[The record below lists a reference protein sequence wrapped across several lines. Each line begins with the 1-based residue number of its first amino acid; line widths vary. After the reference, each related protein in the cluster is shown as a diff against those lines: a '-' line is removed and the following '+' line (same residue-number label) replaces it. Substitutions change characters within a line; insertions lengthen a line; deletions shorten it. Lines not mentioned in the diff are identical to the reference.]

1 MSTDA
6 PSRGS
11 AAAVPVDEDKG
22 SMMTR
27 TRIMRGA
34 TAVALGTTVALLG
47 AACAGQG
54 TSEGPAGDEGGDANT
69 ITWWHNSNTG
79 DGKEYYEKVAAD
91 FEAEHEGVTVEIS
104 AMDHEDMQTKLD
116 AAFQAGDSPD
126 VFMER
131 GGGELA
137 DHVEAGLLKDISEP
151 AADTI
156 SNLEAYMPG
165 FQVDG
170 ASYALPFSIGVVGFW
185 YNKSLFEEA
194 GIEQTPT
201 TMEDL
206 YAAFDKL
213 DKAGIVPVSLGA
225 GDKWPAAHYWYYNV
239 IRECSSET
247 LEAAIADADY
257 SDPCFVKAGEDLEE
271 LIATGPFNKGFL
283 TTPSQSGATSASG
296 LLATGKVAMELAGHW
311 EPGVMQGLT
320 EDNEGLGDDTGWF
333 PYPSIPGQQG
343 TEFAQMGGGDAWAV
357 SQGAPDVAVE
367 FAQYLLSDEVQQGF
381 AELDM
386 GLPTNPTASSAV
398 SDPALAELLEVRDGA
413 PEIQLYLD
421 TLLGTSVGGA
431 MNDEI
436 ALLFAGE
443 ATPQDVVDA
452 VQSAADAEQ

>member
-1 MSTDA
+1 
-6 PSRGS
+6 
-11 AAAVPVDEDKG
+11 
-22 SMMTR
+22 MTR

-54 TSEGPAGDEGGDANT
+54 SGSQGGDDGGSTADAST

-79 DGKEYYEKVAAD
+79 EGKEYYDKVAAD
-91 FEAEHEGVTVEIS
+91 FEKDHPGTTVKVS
-104 AMDHEDMQTKLD
+104 AMQHEDMLTKLD
-116 AAFQAGDSPD
+116 AAFQAGDAPD

-137 DHVEAGLLKDISEP
+137 SHVEAGLLKDISEP

-156 SNLEAYMPG
+156 STIEPYMSG

-185 YNKSLFEEA
+185 YNKSLFDKA
-194 GIEQTPT
+194 GITETPT
-201 TMEDL
+201 TMDEL
-206 YAAFDKL
+206 YADFDKL
-213 DKAGIVPVSLGA
+213 KAADVTPVSVGA

-239 IRECSSET
+239 IRQCSADT
-247 LEAAIADADY
+247 LDAAIKDVDY
-257 SDPCFVKAGEDLEE
+257 SDPCFVKAGDTLDE
-271 LIATGPFNKGFL
+271 LIATQPFNKGFL
-283 TTPSQSGATSASG
+283 TTPAQSGPTSASG

-320 EDNEGLGDDTGWF
+320 EDGNGLGDDTGWF
-333 PYPSIPGQQG
+333 PYPSIEGQQG
-343 TEFAQMGGGDAWAV
+343 TDGAQMGGGDAWAV
-357 SQGAPDVAVE
+357 SKDAPDVAVD
-367 FAQYLLSDEVQQGF
+367 FAQYLLSDEVQKGF

-386 GLPTNPTASSAV
+386 GLPTNPTASSSV
-398 SDPALAELLEVRDGA
+398 SDPALAELLDVRDNA
-413 PEIQLYLD
+413 PSIQLYLD

-436 ALLFAGE
+436 ALQFAGK

-452 VQSAADAEQ
+452 VQSAAEADQ

>member
-1 MSTDA
+1 M
-6 PSRGS
+6 
-11 AAAVPVDEDKG
+11 
-22 SMMTR
+22 
-27 TRIMRGA
+27 
-34 TAVALGTTVALLG
+34 VALGATVALL
-47 AACAGQG
+47 ATACAGQG
-54 TSEGPAGDEGGDANT
+54 TGGQGEEETTEPGAPVT

-79 DGKEYYEKVAAD
+79 DGKKYYDKVAAD
-91 FEAEHEGVTVEIS
+91 FEAANEGVTVEVS
-104 AMDHEDMQTKLD
+104 AMQHEDMLTKLD
-116 AAFQAGDSPD
+116 AAFQAGDAPD

-137 DHVEAGLLKDISEP
+137 AHVEAGLLKDISEP

-156 SNLEAYMPG
+156 STIEPYMSG

-185 YNKSLFEEA
+185 YNKAIFEDA
-194 GIEQTPT
+194 GIEGTPS
-201 TMEDL
+201 TMDGL
-206 YAAFDKL
+206 YDVFDKL
-213 DKAGIVPVSLGA
+213 KASGTTPLSVGA

-247 LEAAIADADY
+247 LAAAIADVDY

-271 LIATGPFNKGFL
+271 LIDTEPFNKGFL
-283 TTPSQSGATSASG
+283 STPAQSGATSASG

-320 EDNEGLGDDTGWF
+320 EDGTGLGDNTGWF
-333 PYPSIPGQQG
+333 PYPSIEGQQG

-357 SQGAPDVAVE
+357 SNSSPDAAVD
-367 FAQYLLSDEVQQGF
+367 FAAYLISDEVQQGF

-386 GLPTNPTASSAV
+386 GLPTNPTASGSV
-398 SDPALAELLEVRDGA
+398 SDPALSELLTVRDGA

-421 TLLGTSVGGA
+421 TLLGTSIGGA

-436 ALLFAGE
+436 ALLFAGK

-452 VQSAADAEQ
+452 VQSAAEAEM